1 MTTFVLRLYLA
12 GIIAAALDLP
22 LINAFYAR
30 QEAWTPALVGVGGVI
45 VYLVAALTPSM
56 FRPMQLGDLI
66 IANSIQLCYHSVSM
80 YILLHRR
87 VGSMRG
93 HRLVFTATRS
103 ILAACVMGLVT
114 AGTLWSIALISWPN
128 QLLKELASVF
138 IPGIIGTICYINLI
152 NFMKVPEIAQIF
164 RLMKSAK
171 IFTVVND
178 EH

>member
-1 MTTFVLRLYLA
+1 
-12 GIIAAALDLP
+12 
-22 LINAFYAR
+22 
-30 QEAWTPALVGVGGVI
+30 
-45 VYLVAALTPSM
+45 
-56 FRPMQLGDLI
+56 
-66 IANSIQLCYHSVSM
+66 
-80 YILLHRR
+80 
-87 VGSMRG
+87 
-93 HRLVFTATRS
+93 
-103 ILAACVMGLVT
+103 MGLVT